1 MISHHGLL
9 LLEEVVL
16 QHSYFADLSWYS
28 CVWWPG
34 ESPDATC
41 WILSFSQQ
49 PSSPAGSSEDEGKPP
64 SLDGSSNDPPDD
76 VFLMV
81 TQQHW
86 ENKILWEVPYNPGPP
101 ITASGMNTCSAVK
114 LEILKYCMKHDS
126 IMRFKIPAP
135 ITSFPGPIQ
144 LSIACL

>member
-1 MISHHGLL
+1 M
-9 LLEEVVL
+9 
-16 QHSYFADLSWYS
+16 
-28 CVWWPG
+28 
-34 ESPDATC
+34 SPDATC

-49 PSSPAGSSEDEGKPP
+49 PSSPVGSSEDEGKPP

-101 ITASGMNTCSAVK
+101 ITASGMNTRSAVK
-114 LEILKYCMKHDS
+114 LEILKYE
-126 IMRFKIPAP
+126 A
-135 ITSFPGPIQ
+135 
-144 LSIACL
+144 

>member
-9 LLEEVVL
+9 QIIGGRGSAAFIVCTLQTSLGIEVSGGWVL
-16 QHSYFADLSWYS
+16 PVGFFL
-28 CVWWPG
+28 
-34 ESPDATC
+34 
-41 WILSFSQQ
+41 SQQ

-64 SLDGSSNDPPDD
+64 SLDGSSCDPPDD

-101 ITASGMNTCSAVK
+101 ITASGMDRSGVK
-114 LEILKYCMKHDS
+114 FKILKYCCMKLDS
-126 IMRFKIPAP
+126 SMRLFQLPRSQAP
-135 ITSFPGPIQ
+135 SSFP
-144 LSIACL
+144 LLACE

>member
-1 MISHHGLL
+1 MLPVGFFL
-9 LLEEVVL
+9 
-16 QHSYFADLSWYS
+16 
-28 CVWWPG
+28 
-34 ESPDATC
+34 
-41 WILSFSQQ
+41 SQQ

-64 SLDGSSNDPPDD
+64 SLDGSSCDPPDD

-101 ITASGMNTCSAVK
+101 ITASGMDRSGVK
-114 LEILKYCMKHDS
+114 FKILKYCMKFDS
-126 IMRFKIPAP
+126 SMRFKILAP

-144 LSIACL
+144 LYIACL

>member
-1 MISHHGLL
+1 M
-9 LLEEVVL
+9 
-16 QHSYFADLSWYS
+16 
-28 CVWWPG
+28 
-34 ESPDATC
+34 SPDATC

-101 ITASGMNTCSAVK
+101 ITASGMNACSAVK

-126 IMRFKIPAP
+126 SMRFKIPAP